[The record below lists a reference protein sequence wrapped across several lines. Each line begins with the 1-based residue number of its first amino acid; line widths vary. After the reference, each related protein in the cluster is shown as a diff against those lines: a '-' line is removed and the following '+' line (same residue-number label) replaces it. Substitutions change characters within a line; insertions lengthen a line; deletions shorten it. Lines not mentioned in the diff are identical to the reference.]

1 MLKPMFGISYFSSIC
16 HLRACP
22 LFLMPGDSF
31 QLVHKLNFVIHH
43 CTNPKLDTELVFS
56 SSSSGLHKLV
66 CLYCLN
72 FNQSFT
78 PWQKRKV
85 KRYPKKPASFNCKNF
100 CKCHWPSPTGT
111 RFLQFKSWTWHS
123 SPFTFLP
130 SPLQLPETT
139 ELILTS
145 LLHSI

>member
-1 MLKPMFGISYFSSIC
+1 MFGISYFSIC
-16 HLRACP
+16 HLTACP
-22 LFLMPGDSF
+22 LFLLPGDSF
-31 QLVHKLNFVIHH
+31 QLLHKLNFVIHH

-78 PWQKRKV
+78 PWQKHKV
-85 KRYPKKPASFNCKNF
+85 KCYPKKPASFNCKNF
-100 CKCHWPSPTGT
+100 CKCHWPSPTAT

-123 SPFTFLP
+123 SPFTLLP
-130 SPLQLPETT
+130 SPLQWPETT

-145 LLHSI
+145 LLNSI